1 MLVEVM
7 DFKLNVFDKL
17 MIINVGSSAF
27 YQKGVFN
34 MNSYIYLDHAAT
46 SPMNGQV
53 IEAMTTAMQ
62 HVFGNASSI
71 HGAGRE
77 ARKYLDDAREVL
89 ANSIG
94 AHAGEIIFTSGGTEA
109 DNTAILGTVYARANE
124 GKHIIT
130 TQVEHHAVL
139 HTCEKLEREGFD
151 VTYLP
156 VDQMGCV
163 AVEDVQKALREDTIL
178 VTIMYG
184 NNEVGTIQPIAE
196 IGELL
201 RNHQATFHTDAVQ
214 AYGLEAIDVDQL
226 QVDLLSVSAHKI
238 NGPKGIGFLY
248 QKTGTPL
255 ASYALGGAQE
265 KKRRAGTENIPAIIG
280 FAKAVQVA
288 NKLREE
294 KRSLYNHFKQIML
307 DVFSQE
313 KLAFHVNGNEEQ
325 SLPHILNIS
334 FDGMEVESFLVNLD
348 MAGICVSSGSACTAG
363 SIDPSHVLVAMFGQ
377 GAEELR
383 NSIRFSFGQ
392 DLTEKDIRSAAEKT
406 AQIVK
411 KLAKK

>member
-1 MLVEVM
+1 
-7 DFKLNVFDKL
+7 
-17 MIINVGSSAF
+17 
-27 YQKGVFN
+27 

-62 HVFGNASSI
+62 QVFGNASSI

-77 ARKYLDDAREVL
+77 ARKFLDDARDIL
-89 ANSIG
+89 AKSIG
-94 AHAGEIIFTSGGTEA
+94 AQAGEIIFTSGGTEA
-109 DNTAILGTVYARANE
+109 DNTAILGTVYARAKE

-139 HTCEKLEREGFD
+139 HTCEKLERDGFD

-156 VDQMGCV
+156 VDKTGRV
-163 AVEDVQKALREDTIL
+163 AVEDVQKALRDDTIL

-201 RNHQATFHTDAVQ
+201 QGHQATFHTDAVQ
-214 AYGLEAIDVDQL
+214 AYGLEQIDVGQL
-226 QVDLLSVSAHKI
+226 KVDLLSVSAHKI
-238 NGPKGIGFLY
+238 NGPKGIGFLF
-248 QKTGTPL
+248 QKAGTPL
-255 ASYALGGAQE
+255 ANYALGGAQE

-280 FAKAVQVA
+280 FATAVQVA
-288 NKLREE
+288 NQLREE

-307 DVFSQE
+307 DIFSQE
-313 KLAFHVNGNEEQ
+313 NLAFHINGNEEQ
-325 SLPHILNIS
+325 SLPHVLNIS
-334 FDGMEVESFLVNLD
+334 FEGMEVESFLVNLD

-377 GAEELR
+377 GTEELR

-392 DLTEKDIRSAAEKT
+392 DLTEKDIRDAAEKT

-411 KLAKK
+411 RLAKR

>member
-1 MLVEVM
+1 
-7 DFKLNVFDKL
+7 
-17 MIINVGSSAF
+17 
-27 YQKGVFN
+27 

-62 HVFGNASSI
+62 EVFGNASSI
-71 HGAGRE
+71 HKAGRE
-77 ARKYLDDAREVL
+77 ARKYLDDARELL
-89 ANSIG
+89 AKSIG
-94 AHAGEIIFTSGGTEA
+94 AQAGEIIFTSGGTEA
-109 DNTAILGTVYARANE
+109 DNMAILGTVYARANE

-139 HTCEKLEREGFD
+139 HTCEKLERDGFE

-156 VDQMGCV
+156 VDQRGRV
-163 AVEDVQKALREDTIL
+163 AVEDVQKALRDDTIL

-196 IGELL
+196 IGALL
-201 RNHQATFHTDAVQ
+201 REHSAIFHTDAVQ
-214 AYGLEAIDVDQL
+214 AYGLECIDVNEL

-238 NGPKGIGFLY
+238 NGPKGVGFLY
-248 QKTGTPL
+248 QKAGTPL

-265 KKRRAGTENIPAIIG
+265 KKRRAGTENIPAIIA
-280 FAKAVQVA
+280 FATAVQVA
-288 NKLREE
+288 NELREE

-307 DVFSQE
+307 AVFSQE
-313 KLAFHVNGNEEQ
+313 KLAFHVNGDEVY
-325 SLPHILNIS
+325 SLPHVLNIS
-334 FDGMEVESFLVNLD
+334 FAGMEVESFLVNLD
-348 MAGICVSSGSACTAG
+348 MAGIYVSSGSACTAG

-377 GAEELR
+377 SAEELR

-392 DLTEKDIRSAAEKT
+392 GLTEKDIQDAAEKT

>member
-1 MLVEVM
+1 
-7 DFKLNVFDKL
+7 
-17 MIINVGSSAF
+17 
-27 YQKGVFN
+27 

-62 HVFGNASSI
+62 QVFGNASSI
-71 HGAGRE
+71 HRAGRE
-77 ARKYLDDAREVL
+77 ARKYLDDARELL

-94 AHAGEIIFTSGGTEA
+94 AQAGEIIFTSGGTEA
-109 DNTAILGTVYARANE
+109 DNMAILGTVYAHANE

-139 HTCEKLEREGFD
+139 HTCEKLERDGFE

-156 VDQMGCV
+156 VDQMGRV

-201 RNHQATFHTDAVQ
+201 REHRAIFHTDAVQ
-214 AYGLEAIDVDQL
+214 AYGLERIDVKQL

-238 NGPKGIGFLY
+238 NGPKGVGFLY
-248 QKTGTPL
+248 QKSGTPL

-280 FAKAVQVA
+280 FATAVQVA
-288 NKLREE
+288 NELREE

-313 KLAFHVNGNEEQ
+313 KLAFHVNGDEVH
-325 SLPHILNIS
+325 SLPHVLNIS
-334 FDGMEVESFLVNLD
+334 FEGMEVESFLVNLD
-348 MAGICVSSGSACTAG
+348 MAGIYASSGSACTAG

-377 GAEELR
+377 SAEELR

-392 DLTEKDIRSAAEKT
+392 DLTEKDIRNAAEKT

>member
-1 MLVEVM
+1 
-7 DFKLNVFDKL
+7 
-17 MIINVGSSAF
+17 
-27 YQKGVFN
+27 

-62 HVFGNASSI
+62 QVFGNASSI

-77 ARKYLDDAREVL
+77 ARKYLDDARDIL
-89 ANSIG
+89 AKSIG
-94 AHAGEIIFTSGGTEA
+94 AQAGEIIFTSGGTEA
-109 DNTAILGTVYARANE
+109 DNTAILGTVYGRAKE

-139 HTCEKLEREGFD
+139 HTCEKLERDGFD

-156 VDQMGCV
+156 VDKTGRV
-163 AVEDVQKALREDTIL
+163 AVEDVQKALRDDTIL

-201 RNHQATFHTDAVQ
+201 QGHQATFHTDAVQ
-214 AYGLEAIDVDQL
+214 AYGLEQIDVGQL
-226 QVDLLSVSAHKI
+226 KVDLLSVSAHKI
-238 NGPKGIGFLY
+238 NGPKGIGFLF
-248 QKTGTPL
+248 QKAGTPL
-255 ASYALGGAQE
+255 ANYALGGAQE

-280 FAKAVQVA
+280 FATAVQVA
-288 NKLREE
+288 NQLREE

-313 KLAFHVNGNEEQ
+313 NLAFHINGDEEQ
-325 SLPHILNIS
+325 SLPHVLNIS
-334 FDGMEVESFLVNLD
+334 FEGMEVESFLVNLD

-377 GAEELR
+377 GTEELR

-392 DLTEKDIRSAAEKT
+392 DLTEKDIRDAAEKT

-411 KLAKK
+411 RLAKR

>member
-1 MLVEVM
+1 M
-7 DFKLNVFDKL
+7 
-17 MIINVGSSAF
+17 GSSAF

-89 ANSIG
+89 AKSIG
-94 AHAGEIIFTSGGTEA
+94 AQAGEIIFTSGGTEA

-139 HTCEKLEREGFD
+139 HTCEKLEREGFN

-156 VDQMGCV
+156 VDQMGRV

-288 NKLREE
+288 NELREE

-392 DLTEKDIRSAAEKT
+392 DLTEKDIRNAAEKT

>member
-1 MLVEVM
+1 
-7 DFKLNVFDKL
+7 
-17 MIINVGSSAF
+17 
-27 YQKGVFN
+27 

-62 HVFGNASSI
+62 EVFGNASSI
-71 HGAGRE
+71 HKAGRE
-77 ARKYLDDAREVL
+77 ARKYLDDARELL
-89 ANSIG
+89 AKSIG
-94 AHAGEIIFTSGGTEA
+94 AQAGEIIFTSGGTEA
-109 DNTAILGTVYARANE
+109 DNMAILGTVYARAKE

-139 HTCEKLEREGFD
+139 HTCEKLERDGFE

-156 VDQMGCV
+156 VDQRGRV

-201 RNHQATFHTDAVQ
+201 REHPATFHTDAVQ
-214 AYGLEAIDVDQL
+214 AYGLERIDVNEL

-238 NGPKGIGFLY
+238 NGPKGVGFLY
-248 QKTGTPL
+248 QKSGTPL

-265 KKRRAGTENIPAIIG
+265 KKRRAGTENIPAIIA
-280 FAKAVQVA
+280 FATAVQVA
-288 NKLREE
+288 NELREE

-307 DVFSQE
+307 AVFSQQ
-313 KLAFHVNGNEEQ
+313 KLAFHVNGDEVH
-325 SLPHILNIS
+325 SLPHVLNIS
-334 FDGMEVESFLVNLD
+334 FAGMEVESFLVNLD
-348 MAGICVSSGSACTAG
+348 MAGIYVSSGSACTAG

-377 GAEELR
+377 SAEELR

-392 DLTEKDIRSAAEKT
+392 GLTEKDIQDAAEKT

>member
-1 MLVEVM
+1 
-7 DFKLNVFDKL
+7 
-17 MIINVGSSAF
+17 
-27 YQKGVFN
+27 

-62 HVFGNASSI
+62 EVFGNASSI
-71 HGAGRE
+71 HKAGRE
-77 ARKYLDDAREVL
+77 ARKYLDDARELL
-89 ANSIG
+89 AKSIG
-94 AHAGEIIFTSGGTEA
+94 AQAGEIIFTSGGTEA
-109 DNTAILGTVYARANE
+109 DNMAILGTVYARANE

-139 HTCEKLEREGFD
+139 HTCEKLERDGFE

-156 VDQMGCV
+156 VDQRGRV
-163 AVEDVQKALREDTIL
+163 AVEDVQKALRDDTIL

-196 IGELL
+196 IGALL
-201 RNHQATFHTDAVQ
+201 REHSAIFHTDAVQ
-214 AYGLEAIDVDQL
+214 AYGLECIDVNEL

-238 NGPKGIGFLY
+238 NGPKGVGFLY
-248 QKTGTPL
+248 QKAGTPL

-280 FAKAVQVA
+280 FATAVQVA
-288 NKLREE
+288 NELREE

-307 DVFSQE
+307 AVFSQE
-313 KLAFHVNGNEEQ
+313 KLAFHVNGDEVY
-325 SLPHILNIS
+325 SLPHVLNIS
-334 FDGMEVESFLVNLD
+334 FAGMEVESFLVNLD
-348 MAGICVSSGSACTAG
+348 MAGIYVSSGSACTAG

-377 GAEELR
+377 SAEELR

-392 DLTEKDIRSAAEKT
+392 GLTEKDIQDAAEKT

>member
-1 MLVEVM
+1 
-7 DFKLNVFDKL
+7 
-17 MIINVGSSAF
+17 
-27 YQKGVFN
+27 

-62 HVFGNASSI
+62 EVFGNASSI
-71 HGAGRE
+71 HKAGRE
-77 ARKYLDDAREVL
+77 ARKYLDDARELL
-89 ANSIG
+89 AKSIG
-94 AHAGEIIFTSGGTEA
+94 AQAGEIIFTSGGTEA
-109 DNTAILGTVYARANE
+109 DNMAILGTVYARANE

-139 HTCEKLEREGFD
+139 HTCEKLERDGFE

-156 VDQMGCV
+156 VDQKGRV
-163 AVEDVQKALREDTIL
+163 AIEDVQKALRDDTIL

-196 IGELL
+196 IGALL
-201 RNHQATFHTDAVQ
+201 REHSAIFHTDAVQ
-214 AYGLEAIDVDQL
+214 AYGLESIDVNEL

-238 NGPKGIGFLY
+238 NGPKGVGFLY
-248 QKTGTPL
+248 QKAGTPL

-265 KKRRAGTENIPAIIG
+265 KKRRAGTENIPAIIA
-280 FAKAVQVA
+280 FATAVQVA
-288 NKLREE
+288 NELREE

-307 DVFSQE
+307 AVFSQE
-313 KLAFHVNGNEEQ
+313 KLAFHVNGDEVD
-325 SLPHILNIS
+325 SLPHVLNIS
-334 FDGMEVESFLVNLD
+334 FAGMEVESFLVNLD
-348 MAGICVSSGSACTAG
+348 MAGIYVSSGSACTAG

-377 GAEELR
+377 SAEELR

-392 DLTEKDIRSAAEKT
+392 GLTEKDIQDAAEKT

>member
-1 MLVEVM
+1 
-7 DFKLNVFDKL
+7 
-17 MIINVGSSAF
+17 
-27 YQKGVFN
+27 

-62 HVFGNASSI
+62 QVFGNASSI
-71 HGAGRE
+71 HRAGRE
-77 ARKYLDDAREVL
+77 ARKYLDDARELL
-89 ANSIG
+89 AKSIG
-94 AHAGEIIFTSGGTEA
+94 AQAGEIIFTSGGTEA
-109 DNTAILGTVYARANE
+109 DNMAILGTVYAHANE

-139 HTCEKLEREGFD
+139 HTCEKLERDGFE

-156 VDQMGCV
+156 VDQMGRV

-201 RNHQATFHTDAVQ
+201 REHRAIFHTDAVQ
-214 AYGLEAIDVDQL
+214 AYGLERIDVKQL

-238 NGPKGIGFLY
+238 NGPKGVGFLY
-248 QKTGTPL
+248 QKSGTPL

-280 FAKAVQVA
+280 FATAVQVA
-288 NKLREE
+288 NELREE

-313 KLAFHVNGNEEQ
+313 KLAFHVNGDEVH
-325 SLPHILNIS
+325 SLPHVLNIS
-334 FDGMEVESFLVNLD
+334 FEGMEVESFLVNLD
-348 MAGICVSSGSACTAG
+348 MAGIYASSGSACTAG

-377 GAEELR
+377 SAEELR

-392 DLTEKDIRSAAEKT
+392 DLTEKDIRNAAEKT

>member
-1 MLVEVM
+1 
-7 DFKLNVFDKL
+7 
-17 MIINVGSSAF
+17 
-27 YQKGVFN
+27 

-62 HVFGNASSI
+62 EVFGNASSI
-71 HGAGRE
+71 HKAGRE
-77 ARKYLDDAREVL
+77 ARKYLDDARELL
-89 ANSIG
+89 AKSIG
-94 AHAGEIIFTSGGTEA
+94 AQAGEIIFTSGGTEA
-109 DNTAILGTVYARANE
+109 DNMAILGTVYARANE

-139 HTCEKLEREGFD
+139 HTCEKLERDGFE

-156 VDQMGCV
+156 VDQKGRV
-163 AVEDVQKALREDTIL
+163 AIEDVQKALRDDTIL

-196 IGELL
+196 IGALL
-201 RNHQATFHTDAVQ
+201 REHSAIFHTDAVQ
-214 AYGLEAIDVDQL
+214 AYGLESIDVNEL

-238 NGPKGIGFLY
+238 NGPKGVGFLY
-248 QKTGTPL
+248 QKAGTPL

-265 KKRRAGTENIPAIIG
+265 KKRRAGTENIPAIIA
-280 FAKAVQVA
+280 FATAVQVA
-288 NKLREE
+288 NELREE

-307 DVFSQE
+307 AVFSQE
-313 KLAFHVNGNEEQ
+313 KIAFHVNGDEVD
-325 SLPHILNIS
+325 SLPHVLNIS
-334 FDGMEVESFLVNLD
+334 FAGMEVESFLVNLD
-348 MAGICVSSGSACTAG
+348 MAGIYVSSGSACTAG

-377 GAEELR
+377 SAEELR

-392 DLTEKDIRSAAEKT
+392 GLTEKDIQDAAEKT

>member
-1 MLVEVM
+1 
-7 DFKLNVFDKL
+7 
-17 MIINVGSSAF
+17 
-27 YQKGVFN
+27 

-62 HVFGNASSI
+62 EVFGNASSI
-71 HGAGRE
+71 HKAGRE
-77 ARKYLDDAREVL
+77 ARKYLDDARELL
-89 ANSIG
+89 AKSIG
-94 AHAGEIIFTSGGTEA
+94 AQAGEIIFTSGGTEA
-109 DNTAILGTVYARANE
+109 DNMAILGTVYARANE

-139 HTCEKLEREGFD
+139 HTCEKLERDGFE

-156 VDQMGCV
+156 VDQKGRV
-163 AVEDVQKALREDTIL
+163 AIEDVQKALRDDTIL

-196 IGELL
+196 IGALL
-201 RNHQATFHTDAVQ
+201 REHSAIFHTDAVQ
-214 AYGLEAIDVDQL
+214 AYGLESIDVNEL

-238 NGPKGIGFLY
+238 NGPKGVGFLY
-248 QKTGTPL
+248 QKAGTPL

-265 KKRRAGTENIPAIIG
+265 KKRRAGTENIPAIIA
-280 FAKAVQVA
+280 FATAVQVA
-288 NKLREE
+288 NELREE

-307 DVFSQE
+307 AVFSQE
-313 KLAFHVNGNEEQ
+313 KLAFHVNGDEVY
-325 SLPHILNIS
+325 SLPHVLNIS
-334 FDGMEVESFLVNLD
+334 FAGMEVESFLVNLD
-348 MAGICVSSGSACTAG
+348 MAGIYVSSGSACTAG

-377 GAEELR
+377 SAEELR

-392 DLTEKDIRSAAEKT
+392 GLTEKDIQDAAEKT

>member
-1 MLVEVM
+1 
-7 DFKLNVFDKL
+7 
-17 MIINVGSSAF
+17 
-27 YQKGVFN
+27 

-77 ARKYLDDAREVL
+77 ARKYLDDARDIL
-89 ANSIG
+89 AKSIG
-94 AHAGEIIFTSGGTEA
+94 AQAGEIIFTSGGTEA
-109 DNTAILGTVYARANE
+109 DNTAILGTVYARAKE

-139 HTCEKLEREGFD
+139 HTCEKLERDGFD

-156 VDQMGCV
+156 VDKAGRV
-163 AVEDVQKALREDTIL
+163 AVEDVQKALRDDTIL

-201 RNHQATFHTDAVQ
+201 QEHQATFHTDAVQ
-214 AYGLEAIDVDQL
+214 AYGLEQFDVGQL
-226 QVDLLSVSAHKI
+226 KVDLLSVSAHKI
-238 NGPKGIGFLY
+238 NGPKGVGFLF
-248 QKTGTPL
+248 QKAGTPL
-255 ASYALGGAQE
+255 ANYALGGAQE

-280 FAKAVQVA
+280 FATAVQVA

-313 KLAFHVNGNEEQ
+313 KLAFHVNGDKEQ
-325 SLPHILNIS
+325 SLPHVLNIS
-334 FDGMEVESFLVNLD
+334 FEGMEVESFLVNLD

-377 GAEELR
+377 GTEELR

-392 DLTEKDIRSAAEKT
+392 DLTEKDIRDAAEKT

-411 KLAKK
+411 KLAKR